1 MCAHN
6 LKLFTH
12 SFFLKFLKRRCSLKN
27 IWLTYF
33 SSSSS
38 SSSPYNAIK
47 WFFFSNKWH
56 ASLKWFLNLSQWFI
70 ISAVL
75 KVHVKMS
82 QISIS
87 LLKLFIFT
95 KCSLQAADADVSVY
109 FNWIRNEINILLYM
123 SSTFMRYTNNFAFY
137 SNSSS
142 RRQKWWSCFWWDDDV
157 DCQSKSKVQDVERN
171 LCFFLLINF
180 SPHSTLCWLS
190 WSSLRGSGKKAKSI
204 KINDLKNL

>member
-38 SSSPYNAIK
+38 SSSPCNAIK

-87 LLKLFIFT
+87 LLNSLF
-95 KCSLQAADADVSVY
+95 S
-109 FNWIRNEINILLYM
+109 RNVHYWLLMLMFLYILIELEM
-123 SSTFMRYTNNFAFY
+123 KSTFCYIWVPLSCVIQTISLSIATAAVDVKNDDHA
-137 SNSSS
+137 SGE
-142 RRQKWWSCFWWDDDV
+142 RRW
-157 DCQSKSKVQDVERN
+157 
-171 LCFFLLINF
+171 
-180 SPHSTLCWLS
+180 CWLS
-190 WSSLRGSGKKAKSI
+190 VQVQSTGCREKFMFLFANKFFSSLDSLLA
-204 KINDLKNL
+204 